1 MKALTVIELSQ
12 VSGGICSEF
21 YDADIPLN
29 YLPIVAKHLK
39 LLNQHKF
46 DPDAMLQELSDS
58 GLDPR
63 FVTVN
68 VGVYCTPHLNG

>member
-1 MKALTVIELSQ
+1 MRKLMLSDLNQ
-12 VSGGICSEF
+12 ISGGKCAEF

-46 DPDAMLQELSDS
+46 DSDAMLQELSDA
-58 GLDPR
+58 GLDPMH
-63 FVTVN
+63 VTVN
-68 VGVYCTPHLNG
+68 VGVYCTPA